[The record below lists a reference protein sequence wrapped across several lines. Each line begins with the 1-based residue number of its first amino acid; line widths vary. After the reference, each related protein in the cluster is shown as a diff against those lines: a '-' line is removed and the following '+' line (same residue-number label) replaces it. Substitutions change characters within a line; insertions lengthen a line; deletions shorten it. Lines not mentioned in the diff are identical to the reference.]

1 MAKEHHCPTCGPAT
15 CNASNSRT
23 HVCPRCAT
31 RWEEVVV
38 EVGPAT
44 PVAEVPPA

>member
-31 RWEEVVV
+31 RWEETVQEGAGTVAP
-38 EVGPAT
+38 GASPA
-44 PVAEVPPA
+44 